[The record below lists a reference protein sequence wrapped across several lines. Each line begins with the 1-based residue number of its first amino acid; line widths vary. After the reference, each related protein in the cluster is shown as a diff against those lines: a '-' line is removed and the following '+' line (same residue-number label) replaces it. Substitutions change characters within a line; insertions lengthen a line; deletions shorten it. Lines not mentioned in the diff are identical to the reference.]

1 MSEQLNLIAIGD
13 NIRNLRTQRGMTQL
27 DVVLALEISYTH
39 YARIEQGVRGM
50 SLKMLYALMKFF
62 DVDANTIL
70 GIKEVDSYG
79 R

>member
-1 MSEQLNLIAIGD
+1 
-13 NIRNLRTQRGMTQL
+13 MTQL

-70 GIKEVDSYG
+70 GIEEVDSYG

>member
-1 MSEQLNLIAIGD
+1 MSEQLNMIAIGD

-50 SLKMLYALMKFF
+50 SLKMLYALMNFF
-62 DVDANTIL
+62 EVDANTIL
-70 GIKEVDSYG
+70 GIKEVDSHG

>member
-1 MSEQLNLIAIGD
+1 MSEQLNLITIGD

-50 SLKMLYALMKFF
+50 SLKMLYSLMKFF

>member
-70 GIKEVDSYG
+70 GIEEVDSYG